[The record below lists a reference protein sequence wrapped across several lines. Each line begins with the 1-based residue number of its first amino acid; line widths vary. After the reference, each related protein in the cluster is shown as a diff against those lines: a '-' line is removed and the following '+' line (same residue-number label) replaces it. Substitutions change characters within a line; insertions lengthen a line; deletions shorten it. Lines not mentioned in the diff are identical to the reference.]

1 MEANL
6 LLEQYSW
13 YKKKALEQSPYRC
26 LLDANIQL
34 NPHQINA
41 FCAAVHYLKTGGI
54 VLADEVGLGKTI

>member
-26 LLDANIQL
+26 LLYRRT
-34 NPHQINA
+34 
-41 FCAAVHYLKTGGI
+41 AVSERLKSP
-54 VLADEVGLGKTI
+54 